1 VLVTVIAK
9 ISLYSVVA
17 CGLIGLGGWAFA
29 HQANIARQADDWLLM
44 PRPQRLTELYFAD
57 HRHLPTSLRPGATVK
72 LAFTV
77 HNLEQQPTS
86 YHYRMT
92 AMSLVNS
99 AEQPLGAGVFT
110 IASDEYKTMAQN
122 ITVPLITARSAI
134 KVTLDYEGLGSGE
147 HAPSP
152 KTQSIHFWADAT
164 SQRSKS

>member
-1 VLVTVIAK
+1 
-9 ISLYSVVA
+9 
-17 CGLIGLGGWAFA
+17 
-29 HQANIARQADDWLLM
+29 
-44 PRPQRLTELYFAD
+44 
-57 HRHLPTSLRPGATVK
+57 
-72 LAFTV
+72 
-77 HNLEQQPTS
+77 
-86 YHYRMT
+86 
-92 AMSLVNS
+92 MSLVNS